1 MIVIS
6 FVDFA
11 FSHLPWDSKKRKDVR
26 SSSRQLL
33 KVKVDSGLKTWEK
46 YSLFFKNKTLIRSVG
61 RAIYYLLIDDAQT
74 LVCACVGIAKCANR
88 KQSTNWLKISWESSP
103 EAGARAQR
111 FEQTLK
117 LI

>member
-46 YSLFFKNKTLIRSVG
+46 YSLFKKNKTLIRSVG
-61 RAIYYLLIDDAQT
+61 RAIYFLLIDDAQT
-74 LVCACVGIAKCANR
+74 LVCVYRQMRQPKAEYKLIENIVGI
-88 KQSTNWLKISWESSP
+88 IP
-103 EAGARAQR
+103 GARAQR
-111 FEQTLK
+111 FQQTLK